1 MEILAALR
9 SPAAQTGGHA
19 TPGGERGRWWDAQ
32 KRGERA
38 RGCLSGHTDRP
49 QGVQE
54 QSRQSHART
63 HTLHEDAR
71 RSGTLGR
78 TRARGAR
85 LSGHTDRPDQ
95 LDRQEV
101 HTKRRTRHATRHE
114 SARREPTAERTQNGN
129 RSACFGY
136 TFVSGI
142 FEPADIS
149 RDAHG
154 PAHAPTGRSL
164 ALRADAAP
172 G

>member
-1 MEILAALR
+1 MVGCTKA
-9 SPAAQTGGHA
+9 
-19 TPGGERGRWWDAQ
+19 W
-32 KRGERA
+32 ERA
-38 RGCLSGHTDRP
+38 RGC
-49 QGVQE
+49 
-54 QSRQSHART
+54 
-63 HTLHEDAR
+63 
-71 RSGTLGR
+71 
-78 TRARGAR
+78 

-114 SARREPTAERTQNGN
+114 SARREPTRTQNGN

-136 TFVSGI
+136 TFVGGI

-164 ALRADAAP
+164 ALRRQSRRGP
-172 G
+172 GLGARRAQLHCCNPTALGG